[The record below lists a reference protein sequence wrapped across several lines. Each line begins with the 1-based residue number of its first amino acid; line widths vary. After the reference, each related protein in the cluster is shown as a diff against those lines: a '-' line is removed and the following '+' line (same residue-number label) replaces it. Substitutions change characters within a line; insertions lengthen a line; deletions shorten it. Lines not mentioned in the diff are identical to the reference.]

1 MLRLL
6 VLLLLIVVTA
16 VPLSAQPAAECPAQ
30 VEQAL
35 AAVGDACAGLGRNAL
50 CYGFTDVL
58 ASFTGAPPDLRF
70 SAPSDRADLKFMA
83 SVQTSPLDPTS
94 GNWGIALMNV
104 QANIPGTLPGQNVVF
119 ILMGDA
125 QIENQVDPAIVPNTA
140 EPVSASVTRAARLRT
155 QPTAEANAAGDLAA
169 GARILI
175 DVRSPA
181 GQWIRVVDD
190 EGAAWIDAQAVGGFN
205 PALVPP
211 ANLTALS
218 PMQAF
223 RFTAGIGRPACEQ
236 AQGALLV
243 QGPED
248 FVIDLSVNGAHV
260 RVASTVLISLG
271 DGSVRVTSL
280 SGMAQVEGRVIPQG
294 FYTEA
299 PVDDSQQ
306 ITGEWGAARA
316 LPYDAIDIRRVYDA
330 LPAGVLNYLPD
341 VAGIADLWRDVYG
354 FTPELLTSDLLFYF
368 DDAFGDF
375 WFDYTPDA
383 LYETWHT
390 EFEDTVDDG
399 IYENRSGLDY
409 WYGARPPS
417 NQDGADDDDGGDSDN
432 GQGTDYDPPPLDDLQ
447 DNPNQRPTRPTDP
460 AQQPG

>member
-6 VLLLLIVVTA
+6 VLLSLTVVTA
-16 VPLSAQPAAECPAQ
+16 VPMFTQPAAECPAQ

-35 AAVGDACAGLGRNAL
+35 SAVGDACAGLGRNAL
-50 CYGFTDVL
+50 CYGFTDVQ
-58 ASFTGAPPDLRF
+58 AAFTDAPPDLRF
-70 SAPSDRADLKFMA
+70 SVPSDRADLKFMA
-83 SVQTSPLDPTS
+83 SVQTSPFDPAS

-140 EPVSASVTRAARLRT
+140 EPISASVTRVATLRT

-175 DVRSPA
+175 DVRSPD

-190 EGAAWIDAQAVGGFN
+190 DGAAWIEAQAVGGFN

-299 PVDDSQQ
+299 PVDDLQQ

-316 LPYDAIDIRRVYDA
+316 LSFDAIESRRVYDA

-368 DDAFGDF
+368 DDAFGDY

-399 IYENRSGLDY
+399 IYENRSEFDY

-417 NQDGADDDDGGDSDN
+417 TQDGDSDD
-432 GQGTDYDPPPLDDLQ
+432 GQEPGYDDPPVGEPPVEDQ
-447 DNPNQRPTRPTDP
+447 PNDPKQRPTRPTDP